1 MFEVDGLNIY
11 LTRGDVAVLEVSAQN
26 ADGSVYTFQS
36 GDVVRLNV
44 CIKNHHENIV
54 LTKEVS
60 VDEEVTSVSISLSS
74 SDTRIGE
81 LINKPTDYWYEIEL
95 NPDSVPQTIIGYDQ
109 DGPKIFRLYPEGE
122 EQNE

>member
-1 MFEVDGLNIY
+1 MFEVDGLDIY

-44 CIKNHHENIV
+44 CAKNHHENIV

-60 VDEEVTSVSISLSS
+60 VDEEVTSISISLSS
-74 SDTRIGE
+74 SDTRIGN
-81 LINKPTDYWYEIEL
+81 LINKPVDYWYEIEL